1 MKYVQ
6 EPASFPT
13 KERSSF
19 ERSLLYIA
27 LLLLFPNLLF
37 STEKRVFVT
46 ATDTEHYSWTLN
58 LISGIHRYHPN
69 GINQIAI
76 FDIGLTSEEKIELKK
91 LCFVEIYEV
100 EKANP
105 QILQKF
111 TVDTHGKIARGLYS
125 WKPVVI
131 KQASTLFPLFF
142 YLDSGISLTGS
153 LERLFNYLEENGCFF
168 IDCGHNI
175 GRMST
180 QHVRQKF
187 LLNQKQN
194 AWILNENGISAG
206 FQGISRSVYSS
217 YVYPIYEMSFDT
229 KNFCD
234 DGSCPKGF
242 GFARHDQTLFSIQ
255 ARLANLPVHK
265 AIRGEKFTLTV
276 HGKKTKLALSE
287 FIKITRGDFDLIK
300 AKEYLEYKQTL

>member
-1 MKYVQ
+1 MNYLQ
-6 EPASFPT
+6 ARYTSLL
-13 KERSSF
+13 KERSRF
-19 ERSLLYIA
+19 ERSLLYLA
-27 LLLLFPNLLF
+27 LLLLFPFLIY
-37 STEKRVFVT
+37 SAEKRIFVT

-58 LISGIHRYHPN
+58 LISGIHQYHPDR
-69 GINQIAI
+69 IDQIAI

-91 LCFVEIYEV
+91 LSFVEIYEV

-105 QILQKF
+105 EIFQKF

-153 LERLFNYLEENGCFF
+153 LELLYSSLEENGCFF

-175 GRMST
+175 GRMTT

-187 LLNQKQN
+187 LLNHKQN
-194 AWILNENGISAG
+194 AWVLKENGISAG
-206 FQGISRSVYSS
+206 FQGITRSVYSS
-217 YVYPIYEMSFDT
+217 YVYPIYEMCFDT

-265 AIRGEKFTLTV
+265 AIRGGKFTLTV
-276 HGKKTKLALSE
+276 HGNKEKVTLSQ
-287 FIKITRGDFDLIK
+287 FIKITRGDFDLVK
-300 AKEYLEYKQTL
+300 AREYLEYKQTL